1 VIARLWHGWT
11 SPENADGYEALLRG
25 EVLPRLER
33 IDGYRGA
40 YLLRRFS
47 GEGIEFTT
55 VTLWAS
61 MDAVG
66 AFAGEDV
73 KAAVVPPEAQRLLS
87 RFDER
92 SVHYDVV
99 LEPADTG

>member
-1 VIARLWHGWT
+1 
-11 SPENADGYEALLRG
+11 
-25 EVLPRLER
+25 
-33 IDGYRGA
+33 
-40 YLLRRFS
+40 
-47 GEGIEFTT
+47 
-55 VTLWAS
+55 
-61 MDAVG
+61 MDAVR